1 MNMNEERL
9 EKFEAMLTDVQ
20 EEYDSVCATLAGLR
34 AQEKVRTATYQQ
46 LFARKM
52 TLESFLSL
60 YERNG
65 LVEDGDRR

>member
-1 MNMNEERL
+1 MSEERL
-9 EKFEAMLTDVQ
+9 GRFEAMLMSVQ
-20 EEYDSVCATLAGLR
+20 EEYASTCATLAKLR
-34 AQEKVRTATYQQ
+34 AQNKVRTATYQQ

-65 LVEDGDRR
+65 LLEDGDSR